1 MRRTRCQWFTC
12 LSLAISG
19 LTGCTITGT
28 IQEILDTTT
37 NVTVSTSGRTWWNED
52 GLLKSEHKAIAFA
65 AYNQSNLEQDI
76 AKGRGEYLASL
87 SSLLDVSESGR
98 PAFTVGAQSQ
108 FQSLMLVDDVTRLQF
123 LRALAERGEI
133 EGYQTMGGD

>member
-1 MRRTRCQWFTC
+1 MAAIQRSFVAAV
-12 LSLAISG
+12 SLAISA

-28 IQEILDTTT
+28 IEEILDTTT

-65 AYNQSNLEQDI
+65 AYNQSNVEQDI

-87 SSLLDVSESGR
+87 SALLGVTENER
-98 PAFTVGAQSQ
+98 PAFAAGAQSR
-108 FQSLMLVDDVTRLQF
+108 FQSLLAVDDVTRVRD
-123 LRALAERGEI
+123 LRTLI
-133 EGYQTMGGD
+133 E

>member
-1 MRRTRCQWFTC
+1 MRTTLYRWCTL
-12 LSLAISG
+12 LSLAITV

-52 GLLKSEHKAIAFA
+52 GLLKSEHKALAFA

-76 AKGRGEYLASL
+76 ANGRGEYLDAMSA
-87 SSLLDVSESGR
+87 LLGVSESGKSS
-98 PAFTVGAQSQ
+98 FMLGAQRQ
-108 FQSLMLVDDVTRLQF
+108 FQSLLLADDAMRVHVLRSLVH
-123 LRALAERGEI
+123 
-133 EGYQTMGGD
+133 